1 MGPGNQECVTAIA
14 FNQPELIFLAF
25 GAPDVA
31 SGPSD
36 SDEFIGVLPKVYE
49 CLDTTERSNFA
60 VNMMSSTL
68 KAAPFT
74 GQHFLDTLPD
84 SEVECLQTNLPAPLF
99 TMIADAPS
107 VAGGELQA
115 APPELLACISAESL
129 GRIPSEILTHSMG
142 VTSEASRACVLDF
155 ASAHGQYVELV
166 QGLAEQAGDVSSED
180 SMEIAEGGK
189 KLINCLADEELEQF
203 QEKFLPTMLRSRCQK
218 RLGGLVRPSPQLSCR
233 TKTHHTRHR
242 LAPKMPQQ
250 CYAYGQSVVK
260 GHSRPASAFPGLFYC
275 SWRAC
280 AAAFD
285 GDKQHQR
292 SSRSLR

>member
-1 MGPGNQECVTAIA
+1 MMGGSDFKVFEGALVMETAADPSFKTRLVVCLQRDTLIIVGTRLIGAHLGGWAQGTRECVTAIA
-14 FNQPELIFLAF
+14 FNQPELVFLAF

-36 SDEFIGVLPKVYE
+36 SDEFTGVLPKVYE
-49 CLDTTERSNFA
+49 CLDTTEGSNFA

-68 KAAPFT
+68 QAAPFT

-84 SEVECLQTNLPAPLF
+84 SEVECLQTNLPAPVF
-99 TMIADAPS
+99 ATIADAPS

-166 QGLAEQAGDVSSED
+166 QGLAAQAGDVSSED
-180 SMEIAEGGK
+180 SLDVAEGGER
-189 KLINCLADEELEQF
+189 LINCLTDEELEQF
-203 QEKFLPTMLRSRCQK
+203 QEKFLPTML
-218 RLGGLVRPSPQLSCR
+218 P
-233 TKTHHTRHR
+233 
-242 LAPKMPQQ
+242 
-250 CYAYGQSVVK
+250 
-260 GHSRPASAFPGLFYC
+260 
-275 SWRAC
+275 
-280 AAAFD
+280 
-285 GDKQHQR
+285 
-292 SSRSLR
+292 